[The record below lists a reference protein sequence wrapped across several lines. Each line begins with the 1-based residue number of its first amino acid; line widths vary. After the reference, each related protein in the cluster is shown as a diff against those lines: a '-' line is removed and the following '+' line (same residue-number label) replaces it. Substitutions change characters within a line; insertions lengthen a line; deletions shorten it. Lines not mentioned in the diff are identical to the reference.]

1 MKAGYGLLVLM
12 LISLAVAILCFGCVE
27 HRLTIN
33 TEPEG
38 ALVFLNDE
46 EIGVSPVTASFN
58 WYGDYSV
65 RISKQGH
72 KTLNTHRE
80 LKPPLHDHFP
90 FDFFTLLN
98 PKRTVDSYEWRFKLA
113 PRAQSSRKE
122 LIEAAQELKRNSDN

>member
-1 MKAGYGLLVLM
+1 MAKFTLLAVIVVGSAVIFLLV
-12 LISLAVAILCFGCVE
+12 GCVE
-27 HRLTIN
+27 RRLTIN